1 MPRTTGRQSRSVVS
15 NEDRNTGVVNISQVT
30 IINGGGI
37 NLNSMPSESGH
48 AISQTAIS
56 VICGSCEAF
65 PQTKPRA
72 NGADAIDANWGI
84 VELTSLGRNPFS
96 RHLGKKLKWG
106 REKHTKSTNSVIR
119 VAAHLAL
126 D

>member
-56 VICGSCEAF
+56 VICGSCGGVS
-65 PQTKPRA
+65 PDQTPRQRSGTDA
-72 NGADAIDANWGI
+72 NDANWGI

-106 REKHTKSTNSVIR
+106 REKHTSPPIVLY
-119 VAAHLAL
+119 A
-126 D
+126 